1 MSTITEY
8 FKRAPKPSEVVSA
21 VQSDFTNWEKKVV
34 KQLSEKEESVKK
46 RGKYRTWSV
55 TGKLEIGFY
64 AIRHGVAST
73 LRYFSSKYPGIS
85 TQSISS
91 FKKVCYMSVKVLTF
105 ICFYGYEKNDCHI
118 YICLPYFKVWN
129 FH

>member
-8 FKRAPKPSEVVSA
+8 FKRSLKPSEVVSA
-21 VQSDFTNWEKKVV
+21 VQSDFMNREKEEVV

-55 TGKLEIGFY
+55 TEKLGIGEY
-64 AIRHGVAST
+64 AMRYEVAST

-85 TQSISS
+85 KQSISD
-91 FKKVCYMSVKVLTF
+91 FKKVC
-105 ICFYGYEKNDCHI
+105 
-118 YICLPYFKVWN
+118 
-129 FH
+129 